1 MIEEKGREDWGVKRW
16 RSGRVNPRAI
26 SSDLSIPLFRASVGL
41 NCSIKVFSYQILT
54 LIDFPKPSASGWEN
68 LKVMLLST

>member
-41 NCSIKVFSYQILT
+41 NCSIKVFGYQILT
-54 LIDFPKPSASGWEN
+54 LI
-68 LKVMLLST
+68 